1 LLRDSRQCVTGHCT
15 RYRSS
20 DDAQMHND
28 AVVLEADCLMAV
40 VVVAAAELVVPRRGT
55 RVFDLW

>member
-1 LLRDSRQCVTGHCT
+1 
-15 RYRSS
+15 
-20 DDAQMHND
+20 MHND

-40 VVVAAAELVVPRRGT
+40 VVAAAAAELVVPRRGT